1 MHFYA
6 KRSAKQKVHRRI
18 QAKGYRN
25 NVAGGLSYREA
36 VRKYEIPDHKLTTS
50 TDLDCPRRPSYV
62 GRILR
67 TLLMKDVIFQNVSLA
82 ETKRITVLR

>member
-1 MHFYA
+1 M
-6 KRSAKQKVHRRI
+6 KWE
-18 QAKGYRN
+18 
-25 NVAGGLSYREA
+25 GLSYREA
-36 VRKYEIPDHKLTTS
+36 VRKYEIPDHKLTTFI
-50 TDLDCPRRPSYV
+50 DLDCPWRPSYV